1 MDPVQD
7 FMKMEQR
14 IKKEKFVFLNQL
26 AKKGETLFVGS
37 SLMEQFPINEL
48 LMDQGS
54 SQVVYNRGIG
64 GFTTTDMLKAMEE
77 MVFGLEPSRIFIN
90 IGTNDISAPDYTL
103 EKLMGN
109 YRRILTQIKERLPEA
124 QVTLMAYYPVNE
136 TDKLP
141 EGEWGRHMFD
151 SRNNANIR
159 LANEA
164 AEKLAQELGCRFVNV
179 NAGLTDERGMLK
191 AEYTVEGVHMYA
203 NAYRVILENLKPYL

>member
-48 LMDQGS
+48 LMDQGMDLT
-54 SQVVYNRGIG
+54 VYNRGIG
-64 GFTTTDMLKAMEE
+64 GFTTTDMLESMEE
-77 MVFGLEPSRIFIN
+77 MVFGLAPSRIFIN

-103 EKLMGN
+103 EKLMDN
-109 YRRILTQIKERLPEA
+109 YREILNRIRQRLPQAE
-124 QVTLMAYYPVNE
+124 VTLMAYYPVNE

-141 EGEWGRHMFD
+141 EGEWGKHMFD
-151 SRNNANIR
+151 SRNNANIQI
-159 LANEA
+159 ANEA
-164 AEKLAQELGCRFVNV
+164 VEKLAAEFGFRFINV
-179 NAGLTDERGMLK
+179 NQGLTDERGMLR